1 MSRKIRKGDQVIVL
15 SGRDKGRQGSVLEVL
30 PDDQVVVEGINTVK
44 RHQKPNPQAGKQ
56 GGILEKSMPLPFESG
71 DLQPGLQKGGPD
83 WIQDAHRRQEGALLQ
98 VEWRNDRRVSVVQR
112 KNLMARLQEFYK
124 ETVVPRLKSELK
136 IENAM
141 QVPRITKITINMG
154 VGEAVAD
161 RKVMDAA
168 VTDLTKIAGQK
179 PLVTKSR
186 KAIASFKLRA
196 GLAVGAKVTL
206 RGARMYE
213 FLDRLINIAMP
224 RIRDFRGVSSR
235 SFDGQGNYSMGVK
248 EQIIFPEIQYDQV
261 DQIRGMDITIT
272 TTAVDNRHGRALL
285 EAFNFPFRK

>member
-1 MSRKIRKGDQVIVL
+1 
-15 SGRDKGRQGSVLEVL
+15 
-30 PDDQVVVEGINTVK
+30 
-44 RHQKPNPQAGKQ
+44 
-56 GGILEKSMPLPFESG
+56 
-71 DLQPGLQKGGPD
+71 
-83 WIQDAHRRQEGALLQ
+83 
-98 VEWRNDRRVSVVQR
+98 
-112 KNLMARLQEFYK
+112 MARLQEFYR
-124 ETVVPRLKSELK
+124 ETVVPRLRSDLK

-141 QVPRITKITINMG
+141 QVPRITKITVNMG

-168 VTDLTKIAGQK
+168 LTDLTKITGQK
-179 PLVTKSR
+179 PLITKSR

-224 RIRDFRGVSSR
+224 RIRDFRGVSPR
-235 SFDGQGNYSMGVK
+235 SFDGQGNYSLGVK

-272 TTAVDNRHGRALL
+272 TTATDNRHGRALL